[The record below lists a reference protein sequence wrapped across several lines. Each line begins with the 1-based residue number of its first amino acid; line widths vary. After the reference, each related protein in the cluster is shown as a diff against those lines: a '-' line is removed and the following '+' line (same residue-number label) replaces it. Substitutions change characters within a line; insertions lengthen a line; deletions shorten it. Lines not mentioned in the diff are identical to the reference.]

1 MSGIRSSKAEGQVD
15 GEFVSHFFLASSG
28 QQFFLN
34 LMSTL
39 DKMRRENDS
48 FASFDTFFTGPAV
61 N

>member
-15 GEFVSHFFLASSG
+15 GEFVSHFFSG
-28 QQFFLN
+28 IRATVFSN

-48 FASFDTFFTGPAV
+48 FAPFDTFFTTPAV
-61 N
+61 Q